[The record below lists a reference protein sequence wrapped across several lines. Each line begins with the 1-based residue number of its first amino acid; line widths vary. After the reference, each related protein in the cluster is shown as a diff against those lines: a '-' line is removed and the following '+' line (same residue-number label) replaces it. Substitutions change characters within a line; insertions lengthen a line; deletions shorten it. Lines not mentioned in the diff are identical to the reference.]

1 MRILI
6 TLTLLLAIN
15 CKADWAF
22 VVGTNVQFTAS
33 AIPSTGRI
41 QSTQQVVLGL
51 QGADAALQ
59 RSCGWY
65 PMVDATVTP
74 EGMRIASSMWR
85 VEETAVVRIC
95 TYAAIPPRNLTV
107 SKYKLLTNIDAAG
120 YFNQFEAWL
129 NALPSK
135 ERMLW
140 SAATSLDSTN
150 ALVQAAIASMPALF
164 NIPASSVS
172 NLITRSQSDAQDNR

>member
-41 QSTQQVVLGL
+41 QATQQVVLGL
-51 QGADAALQ
+51 QGADAAMQ

-65 PMVDATVTP
+65 PLVDTNVTP
-74 EGMRIASSMWR
+74 EGMRIASSTWR
-85 VEETAVVRIC
+85 VEELAVVRVC
-95 TYAAIPPRNLTV
+95 TYAAIPPRNMTL

-120 YFNQFEAWL
+120 YFTQFDNWL
-129 NALPSK
+129 NALPRK
-135 ERMLW
+135 ELMLW
-140 SAATSLDSTN
+140 NAAVSLDSTN

-164 NIPASSVS
+164 NVPASAVS
-172 NLITRSQSDAQDNR
+172 NLIIRSQSDAQDNR